1 MTKKLDTLSND
12 NPVIR
17 HIEDFRKVHS
27 LLSFALDA
35 EILSVGTNQKPIRM
49 NNLTLENCGDACH
62 IQVNIKI
69 KNQQQ
74 LITNNH
80 LSFRTE
86 LTRRNDGQNFFRMP
100 VWARRERYEPTLESI
115 HGEVMD
121 LYDWIKP
128 TVEEILLRRFV
139 FNRVCEVL
147 GPLFRPSLIGVFG
160 SVATNLFLPTS
171 DIDIAVTSLDHSEK
185 KLIEVV
191 DLLRHAED
199 FDSVSAIG
207 RTKVPIVKFVHK
219 KTGFNLDIS
228 FNTSK
233 TLNRTFQWIQRQ
245 KRSYPIIEPLVLVL
259 KRFLTQCGPS
269 FSEPYYGG
277 LSSYALVVMIVH
289 FVERVSPK
297 GKILKLGC
305 CLVEFF
311 KYFGEVYDYKQ
322 CLSCAGRGID
332 CFRQHLHPESS
343 FQTSQSSDRA
353 YCDPLWVQDPTDID
367 NNIGSACNI
376 SLIRSAFSGAYH
388 TISQGLKLC
397 RQIEPIHIKIHYSG
411 PMISSVYRFRDEEI
425 LRRQQCI
432 DYMRSG
438 TCQLSNNR

>member
-1 MTKKLDTLSND
+1 MQHPNKYLCMDPIRSDLRNFLTLILGGARHSYSFTTDSFQNGLGQRVSVVGQ
-12 NPVIR
+12 NPR
-17 HIEDFRKVHS
+17 DCRFQPQ
-27 LLSFALDA
+27 A
-35 EILSVGTNQKPIRM
+35 LSVGTNQNPIRM
-49 NNLTLENCGDACH
+49 NNLTLENWGDACPS
-62 IQVNIKI
+62 QVNIKI
-69 KNQQQ
+69 ENQQQ
-74 LITNNH
+74 LTANNH
-80 LSFRTE
+80 LSFGTE
-86 LTRRNDGQNFFRMP
+86 LTQRNDRGNPFQMP
-100 VWARRERYEPTLESI
+100 VWVGRKRYQPTLESI
-115 HGEVMD
+115 HDEVMD

-128 TVEEILLRRFV
+128 TILLRRFV

-245 KRSYPIIEPLVLVL
+245 KRSYPIIEPLALVL

-297 GKILKLGC
+297 GKILKLAVSIMC
-305 CLVEFF
+305 WTC
-311 KYFGEVYDYKQ
+311 
-322 CLSCAGRGID
+322 
-332 CFRQHLHPESS
+332 
-343 FQTSQSSDRA
+343 QSSDRA

-367 NNIGSACNI
+367 NNIG
-376 SLIRSAFSGAYH
+376 AYH
-388 TISQGLKLC
+388 TISQDLKLC

-411 PMISSVYRFRDEEI
+411 PMISSIYRFKDEEI